1 MKKVHITT
9 LGCFKNQVDSDVL
22 SGQLINKDFQIIENP
37 DEADVIILNTCG
49 FIEDAKKESID
60 AIFEAIELK
69 KNDSNKKVIVS
80 GCLSQR
86 YKKELKKEIKEID
99 GIFGTE
105 DYKGILSALGKNDFQ
120 VDNLYN
126 IRNISTPQH
135 YAYLKISEG
144 CNHKCSFCAIPL
156 IRGKHKSRTI
166 EDILEESE
174 MLANK
179 GVKELILVSQD
190 TSYYGK
196 DYYGKQKI
204 VELLVKLAEKD
215 LFQWIRP
222 LYWYP
227 TNFPF
232 EYIEMMSEFP
242 SLIPYLDMPIQHVSN
257 NVLKKMNRAETTE
270 SIISLYSKIRNKQ
283 PEISLRTTIILGH
296 PGETEFD
303 FDELKRFIRDIKFN
317 RLGTFSYSDEEGT
330 GAYNLNNKVEQ
341 SVAIERK
348 NIIME
353 IQQEISQNLNEQLI
367 NSTQNVLVDRYDDEN
382 QCYVGRTFRD
392 TPEIDNEVI
401 INSNTS
407 NLELI
412 GNIFPV
418 KINDASEYE
427 LYGEFIHVKKGVKN
441 EYC

>member
-22 SGQLINKDFQIIENP
+22 SGQLQDKDFEIIENP

-60 AIFEAIELK
+60 AIFEAVELK
-69 KNDSNKKVIVS
+69 KTNSNKKVIVS

-86 YKKELKKEIKEID
+86 YKSELQKEITEID

-105 DYKGILSALGKNDFQ
+105 DYKGILAALGKTDFDS
-120 VDNLYN
+120 DNLYK
-126 IRNISTPQH
+126 IRNLSTPAH

-166 EDILEESE
+166 DDILSE
-174 MLANK
+174 AEILSEK

-196 DYYGKQKI
+196 DFYGQQKI
-204 VELLVKLAEKD
+204 VELLVRLAEKN

-232 EYIEMMSEFP
+232 EYIEKMSEFP
-242 SLIPYLDMPIQHVSN
+242 ALIPYLDMPIQHVST
-257 NVLKKMNRAETTE
+257 NVLRQMNRAETGE
-270 SIISLYSKIRNKQ
+270 SIINLYKKIRKNQ
-283 PEISLRTTIILGH
+283 PQIALRTTLILGH
-296 PGETEFD
+296 PGETDSD
-303 FDELKRFIRDIKFN
+303 FQQLKDFIKEIRFN
-317 RLGTFSYSDEEGT
+317 RLGTFVYSDEEGT
-330 GAYNLNNKVEQ
+330 HAYDLKNKVEQ
-341 SVAIERK
+341 NTAIERK
-348 NIIME
+348 NIIMD
-353 IQQEISQNLNEQLI
+353 IQQDISRELNEDLI
-367 NSTQNVLVDRYDDEN
+367 NSRQNVMIDNYDEQN
-382 QCYVGRTFRD
+382 KCYMGRTYRD

-401 INSNTS
+401 INSNTFDS
-407 NLELI
+407 KILGNLI
-412 GNIFPV
+412 PV

-427 LYGEFIHVKKGVKN
+427 LYGEIDN
-441 EYC
+441 

>member
-22 SGQLINKDFQIIENP
+22 AGQLINKDFQIIENP

-49 FIEDAKKESID
+49 FIEDAKNESID
-60 AIFEAIELK
+60 AIFEAVELK
-69 KNDSNKKVIVS
+69 KKDSNKKVIVA

-86 YKKELKKEIKEID
+86 YKTELKKEINEID

-105 DYKGILSALGKNDFQ
+105 DYKGILSALGKNDFH

-126 IRNISTPQH
+126 IRNLSTPNH

-144 CNHKCSFCAIPL
+144 CNHQCSFCAIPL

-166 EDILEESE
+166 EDILKEAEI
-174 MLANK
+174 LATK

-196 DYYGKQKI
+196 DYYGQQKI
-204 VELLVKLAEKD
+204 VELLVKLAERN

-232 EYIEMMSEFP
+232 KYIEMMSIFP
-242 SLIPYLDMPIQHVSN
+242 SLIPYLDMPIQHVSD
-257 NVLKKMNRAETTE
+257 NVLKQMKRAETNK
-270 SIISLYSKIRNKQ
+270 SIVSLYDKIRNKQ

-296 PGETEFD
+296 PGETESD
-303 FDELKRFIRDIKFN
+303 FNELKEFVQDIKFN
-317 RLGTFSYSDEEGT
+317 RLGTFVYSDEEGT
-330 GAYNLNNKVEQ
+330 SAYNLNNKVEQ

-353 IQQEISQNLNEQLI
+353 IQQEISQALNEQLI
-367 NSTQNVLVDRYDDEN
+367 NSIQNVLIDRYDEEN
-382 QCYVGRTFRD
+382 HYYVGRTYRD

-401 INSNTS
+401 INDKTFISK
-407 NLELI
+407 LV
-412 GNIFPV
+412 GNFLPV

-427 LYGEFIHVKKGVKN
+427 LYGEFF
-441 EYC
+441 

>member
-22 SGQLINKDFQIIENP
+22 SGQLQDKDFEIIENP

-60 AIFEAIELK
+60 AIFEAVELK
-69 KNDSNKKVIVS
+69 KTDSNKKVIVS

-86 YKKELKKEIKEID
+86 YKSELQNEIKEID

-105 DYKGILSALGKNDFQ
+105 DYKGILSALGKTDCDS
-120 VDNLYN
+120 DNLYK
-126 IRNISTPQH
+126 IRNLSTPAH

-166 EDILEESE
+166 DDIINEAEI
-174 MLANK
+174 LADK

-196 DYYGKQKI
+196 DYYGQQKI
-204 VELLVKLAEKD
+204 VELLVKLAEKN

-232 EYIEMMSEFP
+232 EFIEKMSEYP
-242 SLIPYLDMPIQHVSN
+242 ALIPYLDMPIQHVST
-257 NVLKKMNRAETTE
+257 NVLRKMNRAETSE
-270 SIISLYSKIRNKQ
+270 SIIELYKKTREKQ
-283 PEISLRTTIILGH
+283 PQIALRTTIILGH
-296 PGETEFD
+296 PGETESD
-303 FDELKRFIRDIKFN
+303 FQQLKDFTKEIRFN
-317 RLGTFSYSDEEGT
+317 RLGTFVYSDEEGT
-330 GAYNLNNKVEQ
+330 LAYDLQNKVEQ
-341 SVAIERK
+341 NTAIERK
-348 NIIME
+348 NIIMD
-353 IQQEISQNLNEQLI
+353 IQQDISRELNEGLI
-367 NSTQNVLVDRYDDEN
+367 NSTQNVLVDSYDEEN
-382 QCYVGRTFRD
+382 KCYLGRTYRD
-392 TPEIDNEVI
+392 TPEIDNEVLI
-401 INSNTS
+401 SSENYNQKVIGKFNS
-407 NLELI
+407 I
-412 GNIFPV
+412 
-418 KINDASEYE
+418 KITDASEFE
-427 LYGEFIHVKKGVKN
+427 LYGEMN
-441 EYC
+441 Y

>member
-1 MKKVHITT
+1 MKKIHITT

-22 SGQLINKDFQIIENP
+22 SGQLQNKDFQIIENP

-60 AIFEAIELK
+60 AIFEAVELK
-69 KNDSNKKVIVS
+69 KNDSNKKVLVS

-86 YKKELKKEIKEID
+86 YKSELKNEIKEID

-105 DYKGILSALGKNDFQ
+105 DYKGILTALGKNDFQ
-120 VDNLYN
+120 AENLYN
-126 IRNISTPQH
+126 IRNLSTPNH

-166 EDILEESE
+166 EDILQEAEI
-174 MLANK
+174 LAKK

-196 DYYGKQKI
+196 DNYGQQKI
-204 VELLVKLAEKD
+204 VELLVTLAGQN
-215 LFQWIRP
+215 FFHWIRP

-232 EYIEMMSEFP
+232 EYIEKMSEYP
-242 SLIPYLDMPIQHVSN
+242 ALIPYLDMPIQHISN
-257 NVLKKMNRAETTE
+257 YVLKQMNRAETTE
-270 SIISLYSKIRNKQ
+270 SIIKLYNKIRDYH

-296 PGETEFD
+296 PGETDSD
-303 FDELKRFIRDIKFN
+303 FIELKNFIQDIKFN
-317 RLGTFSYSDEEGT
+317 RLGTFVYSDEERT
-330 GAYNLNNKVEQ
+330 PAYHLNNKVEQ
-341 SVAIERK
+341 SVGIERK

-353 IQQEISQNLNEQLI
+353 IQQEISKELNENLI
-367 NSTQNVLVDRYDDEN
+367 NSKQKVLIDRYDREN
-382 QCYVGRTFRD
+382 QCYVGRTYRD

-401 INSNTS
+401 IDSNDF
-407 NLELI
+407 NPKLI
-412 GNIFPV
+412 GNFVSI

-427 LYGEFIHVKKGVKN
+427 IYGN
-441 EYC
+441 LNSN

>member
-105 DYKGILSALGKNDFQ
+105 DYKGILSVLGKNDFQ

-166 EDILEESE
+166 EDILEEAE

-204 VELLVKLAEKD
+204 V
-215 LFQWIRP
+215 
-222 LYWYP
+222 
-227 TNFPF
+227 
-232 EYIEMMSEFP
+232 
-242 SLIPYLDMPIQHVSN
+242 
-257 NVLKKMNRAETTE
+257 
-270 SIISLYSKIRNKQ
+270 
-283 PEISLRTTIILGH
+283 
-296 PGETEFD
+296 
-303 FDELKRFIRDIKFN
+303 
-317 RLGTFSYSDEEGT
+317 
-330 GAYNLNNKVEQ
+330 
-341 SVAIERK
+341 
-348 NIIME
+348 
-353 IQQEISQNLNEQLI
+353 
-367 NSTQNVLVDRYDDEN
+367 
-382 QCYVGRTFRD
+382 
-392 TPEIDNEVI
+392 
-401 INSNTS
+401 
-407 NLELI
+407 
-412 GNIFPV
+412 
-418 KINDASEYE
+418 
-427 LYGEFIHVKKGVKN
+427 
-441 EYC
+441 

>member
-22 SGQLINKDFQIIENP
+22 SGQLQNRDFEIIENP

-60 AIFEAIELK
+60 AIFEAVELK
-69 KNDSNKKVIVS
+69 KTDSNKKVIVS

-86 YKKELKKEIKEID
+86 YKSELKNEIKEID

-105 DYKGILSALGKNDFQ
+105 DYKGILSALGNSDFDA
-120 VDNLYN
+120 DNLYN
-126 IRNISTPQH
+126 IRNLSTPTH

-166 EDILEESE
+166 NDILKEAEI
-174 MLANK
+174 LADK

-196 DYYGKQKI
+196 DKYGQQKI
-204 VELLVKLAEKD
+204 MELLVNLAEKN

-232 EYIEMMSEFP
+232 EYIEKMSDYP
-242 SLIPYLDMPIQHVSN
+242 ALIPYLDMPIQHIST
-257 NVLKKMNRAETTE
+257 NVLRQMNRAETSE
-270 SIISLYSKIRNKQ
+270 SIVKLYKKIRAHQ
-283 PEISLRTTIILGH
+283 PKVALRTTIILGH
-296 PGETEFD
+296 PGETESD
-303 FDELKRFIRDIKFN
+303 FEQLKDFIQEIRFN
-317 RLGTFSYSDEEGT
+317 RLGTFVYSDEEGT
-330 GAYNLNNKVEQ
+330 LAYDLQNKVEQ
-341 SVAIERK
+341 NTAIERK

-353 IQQEISQNLNEQLI
+353 IQQDISRELNESLI
-367 NSTQNVLVDRYDDEN
+367 NSKQSVLVDIYDNEN
-382 QCYVGRTFRD
+382 KCYVGRTYRD
-392 TPEIDNEVI
+392 TPEIDNEVL
-401 INSNTS
+401 INSN
-407 NLELI
+407 NFDPRLI
-412 GNIFPV
+412 GKFISV
-418 KINDASEYE
+418 KIKDASEFE
-427 LYGEFIHVKKGVKN
+427 LYGN
-441 EYC
+441 LNY